1 MEPLK
6 PNNSTHGRS
15 AFLGAA
21 LLVVPLISCTWTH
34 GQDLSEKEYSRRAA
48 AVEEAQELLSKGD
61 EAYLAG
67 RYADAVEAFAGAR
80 DLIPDAP
87 VSTELRDAAT
97 DRYAQA
103 AVEQARFLSRKGD
116 VQAAKALLDQV
127 LREGVAPNDPGASNF
142 RAQLDDPIRTN
153 PALTAEH
160 AKDIDEVRRLLYTA
174 EGAFNL
180 GKFDESSEV
189 YGKVLKIDPTNS
201 AALRGMER
209 VAAAKSGY
217 QQAAYDHTR
226 AEMINQVEAGWET
239 AVPAPDLGTGPED
252 PGMVTPDF
260 GSVTVAAK
268 LDRIM
273 IPKLALDQST
283 LEEALDLLRLRA
295 SENDTL
301 ESDPALR
308 GVNFTVN
315 LGPPDSEIAKTI
327 RSQKF
332 NLQISQVPL
341 SQALKYITDIT
352 RTSYTTDDFAVII
365 SPAGYSSDELIVR
378 SYRVPPDFLTSISSG
393 ATAEGGAEDPFGEAP
408 REGLLTVR
416 LSAQEAL
423 SKQGISFPQGA
434 SANHNRATNTL
445 RVVNTAANQDV
456 ISQLVEATARTEP
469 VMVAVRVTMI
479 KTQQTNLEE
488 LGFDWLLSPFALNSN
503 DSVFGA
509 GGTVGNS
516 AGRAGGD
523 FLSPV
528 DGVPIAG
535 VPADPTALVGSGVM
549 TNGLRSGDS
558 AISEASIDNLLSD
571 QSRGTQQNFAAP
583 GIMSVTGLFTDGQV
597 QTVMRGME
605 QSKSVDIMAR
615 PSTVTRSGQASTV
628 SITREFIYP
637 SEYEPPELPNSVGV
651 TGSSPV
657 TPSTPTAFEKKDVGI
672 ILEVLPVADANK
684 RYIDVTLN
692 PSFTDFDGFVNYG
705 SPINTSVN
713 GLQGPQTTEVTPNTI
728 LMPIFSAQKANTQL
742 TVADGATIVIG
753 GLMSSSIQNVEDSVP
768 VFGDIPVLGR
778 LFKSTARKPVS
789 SAIIFLV
796 HVELLDPTGRPYR
809 DR

>member
-6 PNNSTHGRS
+6 PNFPTRGRA

-21 LLVVPLISCTWTH
+21 LLVVPLISSGWIH

-48 AVEEAQELLSKGD
+48 AVEEAQELLRKGD

-67 RYADAVEAFAGAR
+67 RYAEAVEAFAGAR

-87 VSTELRDAAT
+87 VSMELRGAAT

-127 LREGVAPNDPGASNF
+127 LSEGVAPNDPGARNF

-160 AKDIDEVRRLLYTA
+160 AKNIDEVRRLLYTA

-180 GKFDESSEV
+180 GKYDQSSEV
-189 YGKVLKIDPTNS
+189 YGRILKIDPTNS
-201 AALRGMER
+201 AARRGMER
-209 VAAAKSGY
+209 VSAARSGY

-226 AEMINQVEAGWET
+226 AEMLSGVDAAWET
-239 AVPAPDLGTGPED
+239 AIPAPDLGTGPND
-252 PGMVTPDF
+252 PGMDPVNDF
-260 GSVTVAAK
+260 DITVAAK
-268 LDRIM
+268 LDRII
-273 IPKLALDQST
+273 IPKLDLDQST
-283 LEEALDLLRLRA
+283 LDEALDLLRLRA
-295 SENDTL
+295 TENDNL
-301 ESDPALR
+301 ELDPAR
-308 GVNFTVN
+308 KGVNFTIN
-315 LGPPDSEIAKTI
+315 LGPPDGEISKNI

-332 NLQISQVPL
+332 DLRIAQVPL

-365 SPAGYSSDELIVR
+365 SPAGFSSDEMIVR

-393 ATAEGGAEDPFGEAP
+393 AAAEGGAEDPFGEAP
-408 REGLLTVR
+408 KEGLLAVR

-423 SKQGISFPQGA
+423 AKQGISFPQGA

-445 RVVNTAANQDV
+445 RVVNTAANQDI

-488 LGFDWLLSPFALNSN
+488 LGFDWLISPFSLNSN
-503 DSVFGA
+503 DSAFAA

-516 AGRAGGD
+516 AGRAGAD
-523 FLSPV
+523 FLSPMT
-528 DGVPIAG
+528 GI
-535 VPADPTALVGSGVM
+535 PADPTALVSSGVM

-558 AISEASIDNLLSD
+558 ATSVSNIDNLLSD

-628 SITREFIYP
+628 TITREFIYP

-651 TGSSPV
+651 SGSSPV
-657 TPSTPTAFEKKDVGI
+657 TPATPTAFEKKDVGI

-705 SPINTSVN
+705 SPINSSVI
-713 GLQGPQTTEVTPNTI
+713 GLLGPQTTEVTPNTI

-768 VFGDIPVLGR
+768 VFGDLPLVGR
-778 LFKSTARKPVS
+778 FFKSTARKPVS